1 MASAE
6 KLAFY
11 LLKKVNKAI
20 RDYELI
26 DDGDR
31 IAVAVSG
38 GKDSLSLL
46 KLLAHRRSSV
56 REDYEL
62 VALHVQSDIQC
73 NADISRVDLSGYSED
88 RGLSTPSSE
97 LLSTTTSGNREG
109 NPAASGAR
117 GIAERPSS
125 LWLTASAATSWP
137 LDVTSMTWRKP
148 LS

>member
-73 NADISRVDLSGYSED
+73 NANISGADLSAYSEN

-97 LLSTTTSGNREG
+97 WLSTTTSGNR
-109 NPAASGAR
+109 
-117 GIAERPSS
+117 
-125 LWLTASAATSWP
+125 
-137 LDVTSMTWRKP
+137 
-148 LS
+148 